1 MRSQM
6 TYSFSL
12 IFLCYKNKP
21 QTNKFEIVQNAF
33 EKPKPIP
40 QYDLKFGNKLEF
52 NKYYSN
58 SPILAVFIQ

>member
-1 MRSQM
+1 MLQK
-6 TYSFSL
+6 
-12 IFLCYKNKP
+12 INP

-40 QYDLKFGNKLEF
+40 QYHLKFGNKLEF
-52 NKYYSN
+52 NKYFSN